1 MAIDREIRSLMN
13 SQAPRITLDQWDALC
28 ALADHGT
35 FEAAAA
41 AQNRS
46 QSSLSY
52 ALKRLQEQLPVAVL
66 APHGRRT
73 LLTPQ
78 GELMLQRARALLE
91 EARAL
96 EGLANTLAQ
105 GWEPEVRL
113 AVEVVLSP
121 DLLLRALARFS
132 RHAPQTRVQLIES
145 VLSGTCEA
153 LMQRQAD
160 LAVTGQVPT
169 GFLGDPLVQVEF
181 VAVARQDHPLHALG
195 RTLDHADLRRHRQVV
210 VRDTGRFRQVDSG
223 WLGADERWT
232 VSHLSTAIA
241 VIRQG
246 LAFAWVP
253 RDQVRDELAAG
264 ALVPLPLAQGGTRVE
279 TLYLILADRDGAGPA
294 ARTLARM
301 LTEEVGR
308 SPAAV

>member
-1 MAIDREIRSLMN
+1 MDN
-13 SQAPRITLDQWDALC
+13 QAPRTTLEQWEALR
-28 ALADHGT
+28 ALADHGS
-35 FEAAAA
+35 FEAAAT

-66 APHGRRT
+66 APQGRRT
-73 LLTPQ
+73 VLTPQ
-78 GELMLQRARALLE
+78 GELILQRARALLE

-96 EGLANTLAQ
+96 EGLAATLAQ

-113 AVEVVLSP
+113 AVEGILSP
-121 DLLLRALARFS
+121 VLLLHALARFS
-132 RHAPQTRVQLIES
+132 RQAPQTRVQLIES

-160 LAVTGQVPT
+160 LAVTGQVPP

-181 VAVARQDHPLHALG
+181 VAVARNDHPLHALG

-223 WLGADERWT
+223 WLGAEERWT

-253 RDQVRDELAAG
+253 RDQVRDELSTG
-264 ALVPLPLAQGGTRVE
+264 EIKPLPLAQGGTRVE

-294 ARTLARM
+294 ARTLAKM
-301 LTEEVGR
+301 LAEEAGR
-308 SPAAV
+308 ALAAG

>member
-1 MAIDREIRSLMN
+1 MDN
-13 SQAPRITLDQWDALC
+13 QAPRTTLEQWEALR
-28 ALADHGT
+28 ALADHGS

-66 APHGRRT
+66 APQGRRT
-73 LLTPQ
+73 VLTPQ
-78 GELMLQRARALLE
+78 GELILQRARALLE

-96 EGLANTLAQ
+96 EGLAATLAQ

-121 DLLLRALARFS
+121 ALLLHALARFS
-132 RHAPQTRVQLIES
+132 RQAPQTRVQLIES

-153 LMQRQAD
+153 LMQRQAG
-160 LAVTGQVPT
+160 LAVTGQVPP

-181 VAVARQDHPLHALG
+181 VAVARNDHPLHTLG

-223 WLGADERWT
+223 WLGAEERWT

-253 RDQVRDELAAG
+253 RNQVQDELSSG
-264 ALVPLPLAQGGTRVE
+264 ELKPLPLAQGGTRIE

-294 ARTLARM
+294 ARTLAKM
-301 LTEEVGR
+301 LTEEAGR
-308 SPAAV
+308 SALAG

>member
-1 MAIDREIRSLMN
+1 MSIPS
-13 SQAPRITLDQWDALC
+13 PRTSLDQWEALS
-28 ALADHGT
+28 ALADHGS
-35 FEAAAA
+35 FEAAAGSL
-41 AQNRS
+41 NRS
-46 QSSLSY
+46 QSALSY
-52 ALKRLQEQLPVAVL
+52 ALKRLQEQLPVAIL
-66 APHGRRT
+66 TPQGRRT
-73 LLTPQ
+73 LITPQ
-78 GELMLQRARALLE
+78 GQLLLQRARALLD

-96 EGLANTLAQ
+96 EGLAATLAQ

-121 DLLLRALARFS
+121 DMLLRALARFG
-132 RHAPQTRVQLIES
+132 RQAPQTRVQLIES

-160 LAVTGQVPT
+160 LAVTGQVPP

-181 VAVARQDHPLHALG
+181 VAVARHDHPLLALE
-195 RTLDHADLRRHRQVV
+195 RILDHADLRRHRQVV

-232 VSHLSTAIA
+232 VSHLRTAIA

-253 RDQVRDELAAG
+253 RNQVQDELSSG
-264 ALVPLPLAQGGTRVE
+264 ELRPLPLAQGRTRIE

-294 ARTLARM
+294 ARTLAKM
-301 LTEEVGR
+301 LTEEAGR
-308 SPAAV
+308 SALAG